1 MSKLQV
7 FEYNQHKIT
16 FDFGDGN
23 RMINATEMAKV
34 FNKKVNNFLRQK
46 STENYIKALTEHLM
60 KKKNKSET
68 LISVS
73 LQEQIIRVVKGNF
86 SNGHAQGT
94 WMHRTLALRFAQWLD
109 PKFAI
114 WVDEKIQELLHQGYT
129 SIHPPKNITYIYF
142 IKSVE
147 LNRVKI
153 GMSKSVYQRFVDL
166 RIASSDELEILK
178 IVRVNA
184 TYPTDRAIHVLFP
197 HLWIHGEWFQLTT
210 ELQAFIDGLETLSTQ
225 KDLLKYERQIAELTA
240 QIAVQKQKLFRKNRL
255 IESLTKE
262 LGQIQKDYQQL
273 KNTFSLTKTLPSRS
287 NEAIKTTSL
296 SDIYFDKIYLPKEG
310 EWLQIDLQDILY
322 FKVDGRE
329 ALLFTSN
336 GESHTIPLSFQNL
349 LAELG
354 GKYFVEIHRG
364 CALNLKHLKA
374 IRLKKNK
381 AVLSGNVTLPISRR
395 MLENLVERI
404 KVLK

>member
-23 RMINATEMAKV
+23 KMVNATQMAQA
-34 FNKKVNNFLRQK
+34 FGKKPTHFLRSKQ
-46 STENYIKALTEHLM
+46 TQAFIKALSQVA
-60 KKKNKSET
+60 N
-68 LISVS
+68 
-73 LQEQIIRVVKGNF
+73 LQLEKIVKVIYGGNQ
-86 SNGHAQGT
+86 NGT
-94 WMHRTLALRFAQWLD
+94 WIHEKLALKLAAWLSPEFEVWIFD
-109 PKFAI
+109 
-114 WVDEKIQELLHQGYT
+114 KIQELLHQGYT
-129 SIHPPKNITYIYF
+129 SIHPPKSITYIYF

-153 GMSKSVYQRFVDL
+153 GMSKNVHQRFVDL
-166 RIASSDELEILK
+166 KIASSDELEILK
-178 IVRVNA
+178 IVRANA

-197 HLWIHGEWFQLTT
+197 HLWLHGEWFQLTT
-210 ELQAFIDGLETLSTQ
+210 ELQAFIDDLETLPIQ
-225 KDLLKYERQIAELTA
+225 EGLLKYERQIAELTA

-262 LGQIQKDYQQL
+262 LGQIQKDYHQL
-273 KNTFSLTKTLPSRS
+273 KNKFSFNKTLPSPS
-287 NEAIKTTSL
+287 NETIKTNSL
-296 SDIYFDKIYLPKEG
+296 SDIYLNKIYVPKDG
-310 EWLQIDLQDILY
+310 EWLQIDLHDILY
-322 FKVDGRE
+322 FKVHGRE
-329 ALLFTSN
+329 VLLFTSH
-336 GESHTIPLSFQNL
+336 GEVHTISLGFQNL
-349 LAELG
+349 LEKLNC
-354 GKYFVEIHRG
+354 KLFLEIRRG

-381 AVLSGNVTLPISRR
+381 AVLSGNVTLSISRR